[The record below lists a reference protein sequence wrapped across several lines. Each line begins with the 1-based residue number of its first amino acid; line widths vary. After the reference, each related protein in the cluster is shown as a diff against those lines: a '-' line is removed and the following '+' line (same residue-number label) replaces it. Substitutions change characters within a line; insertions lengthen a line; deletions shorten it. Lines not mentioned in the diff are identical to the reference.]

1 MKYTKKTGSSGA
13 WIDKDTIE
21 NGTLVKIVADTEPRE
36 GEYGTQ
42 NVTKVRVKGAEQSV
56 NANLNQCTINGL
68 IDAFGDDSKDWIGKV
83 LTFQK
88 EKMNVGGRRVTAM
101 YLVPDGYVL
110 SEDEQGY
117 LVISSKTRQTTN
129 KVDTVDTIEYPE
141 EDINP
146 EDMPF

>member
-36 GEYGTQ
+36 GEFGTQ

-117 LVISSKTRQTTN
+117 LVISSKTRQTMN

>member
-117 LVISSKTRQTTN
+117 LVISSKTRQTMN

>member
-13 WIDKDTIE
+13 WLDKDTTE
-21 NGTLVKIVADTEPRE
+21 NGTLVKIVADTEPKE

-56 NANLNQCTINGL
+56 NANLNQCTLNGL

-117 LVISSKTRQTTN
+117 LVISKKEENSPMK
-129 KVDTVDTIEYPE
+129 KEAEAIEYPE

-146 EDMPF
+146 EDIPF